1 MYIVSPFS
9 LEEIAVA
16 VEGEKM
22 CPLHGRHQIQESVT
36 HLRGLKG
43 GIRCL
48 WEWVGLF
55 KIK

>member
-1 MYIVSPFS
+1 M
-9 LEEIAVA
+9 EETAVA
-16 VEGEKM
+16 VEGEM
-22 CPLHGRHQIQESVT
+22 CPLHERHQTQESVT
-36 HLRGLKG
+36 QLRGHEG